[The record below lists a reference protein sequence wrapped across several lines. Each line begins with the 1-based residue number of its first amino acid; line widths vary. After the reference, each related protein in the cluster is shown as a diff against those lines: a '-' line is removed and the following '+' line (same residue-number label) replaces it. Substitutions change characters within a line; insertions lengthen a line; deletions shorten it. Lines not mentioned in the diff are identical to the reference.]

1 MKMPGELEERTK
13 VGRVAPRATRFG
25 YLTNGARG
33 APRPAAHRFKLIL
46 ALAGALSGRASELP
60 PVSNVALQ
68 AEISGDQLLLSWRE
82 GRPTF
87 QLQGKAN
94 ISDDWSNIGVPLEG
108 NSTSVLLQGDQK
120 FFRIVQDYTARYEVV
135 FNATWSRATHP
146 DDFPSA
152 AHWSGLVG
160 GVHSSAVHFW
170 REGETASEGIRL
182 MAERGRQADLLGEVN
197 AAISAG
203 TADFTLA
210 GGGIGTSP
218 GTVSLRFPQPM
229 RRDYPLVTLCSMI
242 APSPDW
248 FVAVDSLN
256 LIESG
261 EWIPEKTVTLFGY
274 DAGTDSGV
282 TFTSPDLVTTPR
294 GVVTKFAGF
303 PALVNG
309 AIVPFGTFTFIR
321 LE

>member
-1 MKMPGELEERTK
+1 VLVRHPGMRIQSRFLLLSLA
-13 VGRVAPRATRFG
+13 VGSINATQ
-25 YLTNGARG
+25 
-33 APRPAAHRFKLIL
+33 
-46 ALAGALSGRASELP
+46 LSD
-60 PVSNVALQ
+60 VALR
-68 AEISGDQLLLSWRE
+68 AEVAGDQLLLSWSK
-82 GRPTF
+82 GRPAF

-94 ISDDWSNIGVPLEG
+94 IADAWANISAPIPT
-108 NSTSVLLQGDQK
+108 NSIALPLQGEQK

-135 FNATWSRATHP
+135 FNATWSRETHP
-146 DDFPSA
+146 EDFPSG

-160 GVHSSAVHFW
+160 GVHNAAVHFW
-170 REGETASEGIRL
+170 RDGETASEGIRM
-182 MAERGRQADLLGEVN
+182 MAERGRQSNLQDEVN

-218 GTVSLRFPQPM
+218 GSVSLKFPQAM

-256 LIESG
+256 LLENG
-261 EWIPEKTVTLFGY
+261 EWASQKTAILYGY
-274 DAGTDSGV
+274 DAGTDSGT
-282 TFTSPDLVTTPR
+282 TFTSPDLVTVPR
-294 GVVTKFAGF
+294 GIVTKFTGF

-309 AIVPFGTFTFIR
+309 EIVPFGTFTFTR
-321 LE
+321 LD